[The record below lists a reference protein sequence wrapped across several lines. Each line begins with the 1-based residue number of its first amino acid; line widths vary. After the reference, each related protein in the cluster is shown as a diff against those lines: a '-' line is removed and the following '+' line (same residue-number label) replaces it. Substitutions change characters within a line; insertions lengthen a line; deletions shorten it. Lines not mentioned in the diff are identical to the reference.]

1 MENIIENTYGDIR
14 VVERYDYKWGVIDSK
29 GNIVVPFGK
38 YDWIDG
44 FDSGLCRVKIGNKPS
59 TLTNN
64 GNKWGIINEQGEEVL
79 PCEYDEVWNFYGKNR
94 CSTRVVK
101 DGIACDVYFHNLNPE
116 LPVKEQ
122 NAKL

>member
-44 FDSGLCRVKIGNKPS
+44 FDSGLCRVIVKKKWFANY
-59 TLTNN
+59 TNE
-64 GNKWGIINEQGEEVL
+64 I
-79 PCEYDEVWNFYGKNR
+79 
-94 CSTRVVK
+94 
-101 DGIACDVYFHNLNPE
+101 
-116 LPVKEQ
+116 
-122 NAKL
+122 